1 MIIPQHIRR
10 SLPKVAV
17 EHIERRVVHLRLA
30 LQIPPEVPH
39 LHPMRLA
46 VVVVADLELDRR
58 KMVKE
63 ALWLPQVGDGG
74 RETVNDAGNLGDL
87 EAAVERLGGELGAMH
102 ALDILEWAAQWQQT
116 QAC

>member
-1 MIIPQHIRR
+1 
-10 SLPKVAV
+10 
-17 EHIERRVVHLRLA
+17 
-30 LQIPPEVPH
+30 
-39 LHPMRLA
+39 MRLA